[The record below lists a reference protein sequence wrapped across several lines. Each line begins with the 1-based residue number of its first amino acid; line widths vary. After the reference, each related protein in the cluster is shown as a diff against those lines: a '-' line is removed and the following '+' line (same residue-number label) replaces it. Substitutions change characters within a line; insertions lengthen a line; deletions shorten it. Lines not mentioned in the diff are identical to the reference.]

1 MPPLT
6 ITILE
11 SNAEIS
17 RRILR
22 SLAKSLNN
30 AAMSALP
37 EITQQ
42 IKKIVKAA
50 IEGSR
55 EYGELQG
62 GTLQA
67 ELGVPSAPSR
77 LSKITDIW
85 LSNISIKRKPIR
97 ASGGSRITGGFSIG
111 MIKKDWSDVLSSSE
125 SSYTTDKGK
134 NIPWLEWLLIAG
146 DKTIIDDYVFS
157 PNITEGARS
166 RTGLGIMKQA
176 AKRRWH
182 VPPEYAGT
190 TQNNFVTRSLNGIS
204 DDVINIISKEIS
216 RKIK

>member
-1 MPPLT
+1 MPLT
-6 ITILE
+6 IKILE
-11 SNAEIS
+11 SNSEIS
-17 RRILR
+17 RRILK
-22 SLAKSLNN
+22 SLAKSLND

-37 EITQQ
+37 EIIQQ
-42 IKKIVKAA
+42 IKKIVKAK

-55 EYGELQG
+55 EYGELKGGRLQG
-62 GTLQA
+62 
-67 ELGVPSAPSR
+67 ELGVPNSPSR
-77 LSKITDIW
+77 LSTITEIW
-85 LSNISIKRKPIR
+85 
-97 ASGGSRITGGFSIG
+97 ITGGFSIG
-111 MIKKDWSDVLSSSE
+111 MIKKDWSDVLSSPE
-125 SSYTTDKGK
+125 SSYITDKGK

-176 AKRRWH
+176 VKRRWR
-182 VPPEYAGT
+182 VPSEYAGT
-190 TQNNFVTRSLNGIS
+190 TQNNFVTRSLDGIA